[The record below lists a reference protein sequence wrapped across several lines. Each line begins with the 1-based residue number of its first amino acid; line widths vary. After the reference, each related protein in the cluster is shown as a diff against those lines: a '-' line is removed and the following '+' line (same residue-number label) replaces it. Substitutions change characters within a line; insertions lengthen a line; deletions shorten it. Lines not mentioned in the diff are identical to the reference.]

1 MASPSTNVAQAKL
14 RKAVADAAVAAAELK
29 AARASALVAEAELEM
44 AEALKDCNTSAP
56 WFNVE
61 TPNALSSSPACGPAR
76 SGNMSTQDMQL
87 VVKAQETHDNPWLDM
102 VSDSGPSAAEGSTWG
117 EKIASTLSASAAV
130 AGKSACRAGPVASGS
145 EETDQAGPFL
155 QFGRRLRLRSWCVC
169 RGGHPGRKCNSI
181 TTDPQWVPVWYQ
193 EKRLCFRF
201 DCRTQ
206 YKMKFGMIV
215 ELNIDGRS
223 FFVKSDCY
231 EWQDYELLAN
241 MNKLSEKSTIAA
253 STVRDYLDALQPMT
267 FAQVFRMCQA
277 SENKPGVSAE
287 QSFTLSG
294 GMRQWTS
301 YKRGRGTS

>member
-61 TPNALSSSPACGPAR
+61 TPNVLSSSPACGSR
-76 SGNMSTQDMQL
+76 SGNMSPRPEQT
-87 VVKAQETHDNPWLDM
+87 NPWLDM
-102 VSDSGPSAAEGSTWG
+102 VTDSGPSAAEGSTWG

-130 AGKSACRAGPVASGS
+130 AGQTARRAGPVASVSVHSTTTCMASG
-145 EETDQAGPFL
+145 ETDQAGPFL
-155 QFGRRLRLRSWCVC
+155 QFGRRLRLRSWCIC
-169 RGGHPGRKCNSI
+169 RGGHPGSKCNRI

-193 EKRLCFRF
+193 EERFCFRF

-215 ELNIDGRS
+215 ELNIDGRN
-223 FFVKSDCY
+223 F
-231 EWQDYELLAN
+231 LAN
-241 MNKLSEKSTIAA
+241 QTATSGKITN
-253 STVRDYLDALQPMT
+253 
-267 FAQVFRMCQA
+267 
-277 SENKPGVSAE
+277 
-287 QSFTLSG
+287 TLP
-294 GMRQWTS
+294 T
-301 YKRGRGTS
+301 